1 MFNSAPVVSK
11 QPALNDYTKDT
22 TMTNNA
28 KLLTWVK
35 EMTALCKPDHVYWCD
50 GSQQEYD
57 RLCEELVNHGT
68 FVRLNNSK
76 KPNSFLCRSNPADVA
91 RSEDRTF
98 ICSKR
103 KEDAGPTNNW
113 RDPDEMK
120 KELNGVFSGCMR
132 GRTMYVIPFSM
143 GPIGSPISHIG
154 VELSDSAYV
163 VVNMRIMT
171 RMGKAVLQ
179 SLGDGEFVPCLHSVG
194 VPLTPGQK
202 DVAWP
207 CRADAKEKY
216 IVHFPEERL
225 IMSFG
230 SGYGGNALLGK
241 KCFALRIAS
250 CMARD
255 EGWMAEHMLILGLTN
270 PQGKK
275 IYIAAAFPSACG
287 KTNLAMLTPTIP
299 GWKAECV
306 GDDIAWMKFG
316 ADGQLYAINPEA
328 GFFGV
333 APGTSMKSNPN
344 AMVALSKNSIFT
356 NVALTPDGDVWWEDM
371 DGPLPAELESWTY
384 DKWKPGC
391 GKKAAHPNARY
402 TAPMDQCPVA
412 DPAYEDPKGVPISAI
427 LFGGR
432 RPSTIPLVF
441 EALNWQHGTF
451 LGSSQASETTAAATQ
466 AVGQV
471 RRDPMAMLPFCG
483 YNMGEYFAHWLKIG
497 KTAGAKLP
505 KIFYVNWFRK
515 SPEGKFLWPGFGDN
529 SRVLKWVFERTTGTA
544 DAVTTPIGHLPKPGA
559 IDINGLSLP
568 PGAMEELLRVDIDG
582 WLEEVGGIAEHYT
595 KFEDNLPEELLQE
608 LNALEARLRK
618 AQVLV

>member
-1 MFNSAPVVSK
+1 M
-11 QPALNDYTKDT
+11 TK
-22 TMTNNA
+22 NA
-28 KLLTWVK
+28 KLLAWVK
-35 EMTALCKPDHVYWCD
+35 EMTDLCQPDKVVWCD
-50 GSQQEYD
+50 GSQAEYD
-57 RLCEELVNHGT
+57 RLCNELVEQGT

-98 ICSKR
+98 ICSKN

-113 RDPDEMK
+113 RNPEEMK
-120 KELNGVFSGCMR
+120 AELKGVFKGCMK

-154 VELSDSAYV
+154 VECTDSAYV

-171 RMGKAVLQ
+171 RMGQAVLD

-194 VPLTPGQK
+194 VPLEPGQK
-202 DVAWP
+202 DVPWP
-207 CRADAKEKY
+207 CRIKGEEKY

-225 IMSFG
+225 IMSYG

-255 EGWMAEHMLILGLTN
+255 QGWMAEHMLILGLTN
-270 PQGKK
+270 PEGKK
-275 IYIAAAFPSACG
+275 IYVAAAFPSACG

-316 ADGQLYAINPEA
+316 DDGQLYAINPEA

-344 AMVALSKNSIFT
+344 AMVALGTNSIFT

-371 DGPLPAELESWTY
+371 DGAPPAQLESWTY
-384 DKWKPGC
+384 EAWTPGC

-402 TAPMDQCPVA
+402 TAPMSQCPVA

-451 LGSSQASETTAAATQ
+451 LGSAQASETTAAATH

-483 YNMGEYFAHWLKIG
+483 YNMGDYFAHWLKIG
-497 KTAGAKLP
+497 QTKGAKLP

-529 SRVLKWVFERTTGTA
+529 SRVLKWVFDRVAGKV
-544 DAVTTPIGHLPKPGA
+544 DAITTPIGHLPKTSD
-559 IDINGLSLP
+559 IDVAGLQLP
-568 PGAMEELLRVDIDG
+568 EGAMDELLNVDIDG

-595 KFEDNLPEELLQE
+595 KFEGNFPDELLQE
-608 LNALEARLRK
+608 LDALEARLRK
-618 AQVLV
+618 AQQA